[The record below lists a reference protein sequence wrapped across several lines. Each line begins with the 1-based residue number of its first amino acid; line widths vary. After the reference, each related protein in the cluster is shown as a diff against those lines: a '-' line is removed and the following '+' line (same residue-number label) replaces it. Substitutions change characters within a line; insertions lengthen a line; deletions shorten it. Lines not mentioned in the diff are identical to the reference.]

1 MSHSS
6 IVTGSLEIMELFS
19 LVHSFALI
27 LHRYGPYVIAMAHR
41 VIAQWFVV
49 CRLHCRPAVAR
60 YISKTLTTDL
70 KVTSRRPIGS
80 QTSESRAS
88 IGLELM
94 EVCQDMMARY
104 TYSNLST
111 LPSR

>member
-1 MSHSS
+1 MYDV
-6 IVTGSLEIMELFS
+6 IIT
-19 LVHSFALI
+19 AL
-27 LHRYGPYVIAMAHR
+27 LLYHRYSPYVIAMAHR

-49 CRLHCRPAVAR
+49 CRVHCRPAVAK
-60 YISKTLTTDL
+60 YINKTLTTDL
-70 KVTSRRPIGS
+70 SVTSRRPIGS
-80 QTSESRAS
+80 QTTPESRAN

>member
-1 MSHSS
+1 
-6 IVTGSLEIMELFS
+6 
-19 LVHSFALI
+19 
-27 LHRYGPYVIAMAHR
+27 MAHR

-49 CRLHCRPAVAR
+49 CRSHCRPAVAK
-60 YISKTLTTDL
+60 YINKTLTTDL
-70 KVTSRRPIGS
+70 SVTSRRPIGS
-80 QTSESRAS
+80 QTTAESRAN

-94 EVCQDMMARY
+94 EVCQDMMARF

>member
-1 MSHSS
+1 M
-6 IVTGSLEIMELFS
+6 G
-19 LVHSFALI
+19 
-27 LHRYGPYVIAMAHR
+27 HR

-49 CRLHCRPAVAR
+49 CRVQYRPAVAK
-60 YISKTLTTDL
+60 YINKTLTTDL
-70 KVTSRRPIGS
+70 GITSRRPIGS
-80 QTSESRAS
+80 QTTPESRPN
-88 IGLELM
+88 IGVELM